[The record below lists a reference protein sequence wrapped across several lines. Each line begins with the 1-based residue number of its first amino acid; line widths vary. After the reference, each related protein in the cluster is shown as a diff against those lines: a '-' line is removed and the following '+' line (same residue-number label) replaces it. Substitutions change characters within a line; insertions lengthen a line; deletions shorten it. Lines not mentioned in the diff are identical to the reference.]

1 MRGGQ
6 QEMLEGEQVST
17 RTVVL
22 KFPSVTVAKEWYN
35 SAEYTVVKAI
45 RVAST
50 AKTGRVTLVEGF
62 A

>member
-1 MRGGQ
+1 
-6 QEMLEGEQVST
+6 MLEGEQVST

-50 AKTGRVTLVEGF
+50 TKTGRITLVEGF